1 MIVILWLDRYRNDM
15 EVNKL
20 VSYLI
25 EGWVRLIKKMIVI
38 IRGFVIL
45 FFNVN
50 FCIFVKDIY
59 SDYKKKKKSII
70 K

>member
-1 MIVILWLDRYRNDM
+1 M

-59 SDYKKKKKSII
+59 NYIL
-70 K
+70 

>member
-1 MIVILWLDRYRNDM
+1 M

-59 SDYKKKKKSII
+59 NYILLVIIKKKKKV
-70 K
+70 

>member
-1 MIVILWLDRYRNDM
+1 M

-25 EGWVRLIKKMIVI
+25 EGWVRLIRKMIVI

-59 SDYKKKKKSII
+59 NYILLVIIKKKKV
-70 K
+70 

>member
-1 MIVILWLDRYRNDM
+1 M

-25 EGWVRLIKKMIVI
+25 EGWVRLIRKMIVI

-59 SDYKKKKKSII
+59 NYILLVIIKKKKKV
-70 K
+70 